1 MKIKKVRCKSGI
13 MGEQF
18 KLRDA
23 YAGLWDFRNW
33 CAIGNIHKRL
43 GYKTPETAWRYN
55 PTVECSTIPSD
66 FRKVK
71 K

>member
-1 MKIKKVRCKSGI
+1 MKIKKVRCKSGV

-23 YAGLWDFRNW
+23 YKNLEDYKRYCDLW
-33 CAIGNIHKRL
+33 NIHTRL

-55 PTVECSTIPSD
+55 PTVQCSTIASD
-66 FRKVK
+66 YRKIK
-71 K
+71 